1 MHSVNVTVP
10 SPAGLGLAATI
21 DFPDTEPKAF
31 AIFSHCF
38 TGNRHTPCASRVS
51 KTLSEYGYAVLRF
64 DYPGLG
70 QSEGEFADQ
79 TFTSNCEDL
88 YAVYEWLEENYE
100 APALLVGH
108 SLGGAAALRTGQRM
122 KKLKAIATIGAPFD
136 PAHAVFQFPD
146 AISEVDRQGDY
157 TFSLVGRTMTI
168 SRKLLEDL
176 AETNPETYLPD
187 LKKPLLL
194 LHSPTDQTV
203 GIDSAQLIFQVSRYP
218 KSLVALD
225 KTDHLCTKPGS
236 AARAG
241 RLIAEW
247 AEPYTQVGERFREQ
261 IDETVAE
268 ARSTRTGKYT
278 DAVRAGVRHFISDR
292 ETTRGGKGY
301 GITPTGLLMSAIAT
315 STSQQ
320 IRVNA
325 KKLRIRG
332 LDNVHVEV
340 QQTPT
345 AATEV
350 ADFTGDG
357 SFDLTRSIELTG
369 RLSDDEVARLTATLD
384 DPLIHS
390 LLEGA
395 LNITDTITNTSVD
408 A

>member
-10 SPAGLGLAATI
+10 SSQGLKLAATI

-70 QSEGEFADQ
+70 QSQGVFAEQ

-88 YAVYEWLEENYE
+88 FAVYQWLEENYE

-122 KKLKAIATIGAPFD
+122 KKIKAIATIGAPFD

-146 AISEVDRQGDY
+146 AISEVDQHGDY

-168 SRKLLEDL
+168 SRLLLEDL

-225 KTDHLCTKPGS
+225 KTDHLCTKPGT

-247 AEPYTQVGERFREQ
+247 AEPYTLVGDQHYEQV
-261 IDETVAE
+261 DETIAE

-332 LDNVHVEV
+332 LEDVHVEV

-357 SFDLTRSIELTG
+357 SFELTRSVQLTG
-369 RLSDDEVARLTATLD
+369 RLTDDEVKRLTETLD

-395 LNITDTITNTSVD
+395 LQITDTITAAPSTD
-408 A
+408 